1 VEKRILRYDEYRS
14 GNLNEGLLDSVMRF
28 FKGIFDL
35 FGDRKVKKES
45 EEISNYFKKMSDDDT
60 LSDDELEDDID
71 TKRVRRSN
79 EKFTEYI
86 VDRVEVD
93 TEKAI
98 MTNKGLMKSFS
109 SWIAMIVAQQESLKL
124 DFIQKMLANN
134 ALQKR
139 FTFVPDEHREDLEK
153 WYKDPKCIL
162 DPKVKTA
169 LLKVANAEPA
179 MRQKAIEEFA
189 KNFVGYVAEKNYEK
203 GLTKLKSNDKE
214 FIQDVYSG
222 LAAMT
227 LGITRGMKTMV
238 KNTPDDKIAN
248 MVSSTLIEERSR
260 KKSKDKKEEPSA
272 EEETNDE
279 LAGRARKSKKNSKPL
294 SGGDTAKAE
303 VDKSPTAK
311 VEDKSLKTN

>member
-1 VEKRILRYDEYRS
+1 MEKRILRYDEYRE
-14 GNLNEGLLDSVMRF
+14 LNEGLLDSVMKF

-45 EEISNYFKKMSDDDT
+45 EEISNYFKRMSEDDT

-93 TEKAI
+93 AEKAI
-98 MTNKGLMKSFS
+98 MTNKGLMKAFS
-109 SWIAMIVAQQESLKL
+109 SWMAMIVAQQESLKL
-124 DFIQKMLANN
+124 NFIQKMLANN

-139 FTFVPDEHREDLEK
+139 FTFVPADHREDLEK
-153 WYKDPKCIL
+153 WYKDPKCML

-169 LLKVANAEPA
+169 LMKVVNSEPSD
-179 MRQKAIEEFA
+179 RQRAIEEFA

-203 GLTKLKSNDKE
+203 GLSKLKNNEKDLIE
-214 FIQDVYSG
+214 DVYAG

-238 KNTPDDKIAN
+238 KNTPDDKIAE
-248 MVSSTLIEERSR
+248 MISTELIEERSR
-260 KKSKDKKEEPSA
+260 RKSKDKTEEPSE
-272 EEETNDE
+272 EEETNDD
-279 LAGRARKSKKNSKPL
+279 LAGRARREKKKQDL
-294 SGGDTAKAE
+294 DFDA
-303 VDKSPTAK
+303 
-311 VEDKSLKTN
+311 

>member
-1 VEKRILRYDEYRS
+1 
-14 GNLNEGLLDSVMRF
+14 
-28 FKGIFDL
+28 
-35 FGDRKVKKES
+35 
-45 EEISNYFKKMSDDDT
+45 
-60 LSDDELEDDID
+60 LEDDID

-260 KKSKDKKEEPSA
+260 RKSKDKKEEPSA

-303 VDKSPTAK
+303 VDKSPTTK
-311 VEDKSLKTN
+311 VKDKSLKTN

>member
-1 VEKRILRYDEYRS
+1 
-14 GNLNEGLLDSVMRF
+14 
-28 FKGIFDL
+28 
-35 FGDRKVKKES
+35 
-45 EEISNYFKKMSDDDT
+45 
-60 LSDDELEDDID
+60 
-71 TKRVRRSN
+71 
-79 EKFTEYI
+79 
-86 VDRVEVD
+86 
-93 TEKAI
+93 
-98 MTNKGLMKSFS
+98 
-109 SWIAMIVAQQESLKL
+109 
-124 DFIQKMLANN
+124 
-134 ALQKR
+134 
-139 FTFVPDEHREDLEK
+139 LEK

-260 KKSKDKKEEPSA
+260 RKSKDKKEEPSA

-279 LAGRARKSKKNSKPL
+279 LAGRARKGKKNSKPL
-294 SGGDTAKAE
+294 GGGDTTKAK